1 MKKIVLL
8 TMAVMAMMFAS
19 CKKAPIIPE
28 ITCDSDIVNVP
39 IQGTEDED
47 IFVTFTSN
55 VDWKAKIKET
65 VNWISVSPA
74 SGTSAEGRIK
84 LIVAPTEDKDP
95 RQATLV
101 ITAGETAVKEITVIQ
116 AQVDAFSLVESSAEV
131 GAEGGEVLV
140 KAMTN
145 IDWSVEIPTDCNWI
159 KVAASKAYGE
169 KSIALN
175 VDPYNEY
182 DSSRSATLKIVA
194 AGVEDVTF
202 TIDQSGPS
210 SCIWSVDMSN
220 VISRGDYYS
229 KDYTLW
235 DGSVEAEA
243 FNTCVSVALWDNYL
257 VVCAGDGSTPVLL
270 DKATGEMKG
279 TLSCGDVIPFY
290 VTNDDAGNLVFC
302 NRVGN
307 WWVSQ
312 KDFSVWYMAPKATT
326 PTLLA
331 STAAQGYENGP
342 SYIGAALTVRGNVT
356 DNAAIVAPWEGA
368 GGYGENMVLAWN
380 VQSGTVSPFIKL
392 IVSGF
397 SGMEANFGEAGWW
410 SGAPNN
416 LPGFALLGPSL
427 TDGAVMSVYPENV
440 FYKVNADGSTTK
452 LSDAP
457 FAGGDAWAHAPNAMD
472 ARVIG
477 DKLYL
482 AVTGGSFCGSIY
494 EIAPVINVF
503 DAATLGLV
511 AEPAAGNYV
520 TAETGDLGGCSA
532 AIKIESAEGGMIVYH
547 INNNCSVIEA
557 IKVPLN

>member
-1 MKKIVLL
+1 MKKLALFVSLAAILMVG
-8 TMAVMAMMFAS
+8 
-19 CKKAPIIPE
+19 CKKDNPVVPE
-28 ITCDSDIVNVP
+28 IICDTDVVNVP
-39 IQGTEDED
+39 VAGTEDED

-55 VDWKAKIKET
+55 VDWIASIKENAAW
-65 VNWISVSPA
+65 VSVSPA
-74 SGTSAEGRIK
+74 SGISADGRVK
-84 LIVAPTEDKDP
+84 LIVLPTEENNP
-95 RQATLV
+95 REATLV
-101 ITAGETAVKEITVIQ
+101 LAAGTAVKEIKVVQ
-116 AQVDAFSLVESSAEV
+116 AQVDAFSLAETSAEV
-131 GAEGGEVLV
+131 GEEGGDVDI

-145 IDWSVEIPTDCNWI
+145 IEWTVTIPSDCDWVSFGNV
-159 KVAASKAYGE
+159 KAYLE
-169 KSIALN
+169 SVKT
-175 VDPYNEY
+175 VKVEPYDELDGY
-182 DSSRSATLKIVA
+182 REVVLTVA
-194 AGVEDVTF
+194 AGGQEFDF
-202 TIDQSGPS
+202 TISQYGPV
-210 SCIWSVDMSN
+210 SCLWSVDMST
-220 VISRGDYYS
+220 VISRGDFYS

-270 DKATGEMKG
+270 DKATGEKMG
-279 TLSCGDVIPFY
+279 TLSFGDVIPFY

-312 KDFSVWYMAPKATT
+312 TDFSVWYMAPKATT
-326 PTLLA
+326 PTLLV
-331 STAAQGYENGP
+331 STAAQGYEYGP
-342 SYIGAALTVRGNVT
+342 SYIGAAIAVRGNVT
-356 DNAAIVAPWEGA
+356 DNAVIVAPWEGA

-392 IVSGF
+392 TISGF

-416 LPGFALLGPSL
+416 LPGFALLGSSL
-427 TDGAVMSVYPENV
+427 GDGAVMSVYPENV

-452 LSDAP
+452 LSDEL
-457 FAGGDAWAHAPNAMD
+457 FAGGAAWAHAPNAMD

-477 DKLYL
+477 GKLYL
-482 AVTGGSFCGSIY
+482 AVTGGSFCGSAY

-511 AEPAAGNYV
+511 AEPAARNYV
-520 TAETGDLGGCSA
+520 TVETGDLGGCSA
-532 AIKIESAEGGMIVYH
+532 AIKIEAAEGGMIVYH

-557 IKVPLN
+557 IKVPLD